1 MRTPIIAGNWKMVKT
16 VAEAE
21 AFVAEL
27 APKLA
32 PFSNVERVVCPAF
45 VALDAVS
52 KALKGTGIS
61 VGAQGMH
68 WEDQGAYTSQIS
80 PLMLKDL
87 VTYVIIG
94 HSETRQ
100 YLGETD
106 ETVNKKVKAA
116 LKHGLKPI
124 IAVGES
130 LEQNERGETQAFVG
144 GQVRA
149 ALEGIDAASMSDIVI
164 AYEPIWAIGTGRTAT
179 SAQANDI
186 IGGTVRAALV
196 DLYGNDVA
204 QTVRIQYG
212 GSVKPDNMADIM
224 SQPDID
230 GALVGGAS
238 LKVADF
244 VSLVEIASKGA
255 TN

>member
-1 MRTPIIAGNWKMVKT
+1 MRTPIVAGNWKMVKT
-16 VAEAE
+16 VSEAT
-21 AFVAEL
+21 AFVTEL
-27 APKLA
+27 APRLA
-32 PFSNVERVVCPAF
+32 AFTNVERVVCPPF

-52 KALKGTGIS
+52 RILKGTGIE
-61 VGAQGMH
+61 VGAQNIH

-80 PLMLKDL
+80 PLMLKEL

-100 YLGETD
+100 YLAETD
-106 ETVNKKVKAA
+106 ETVNKKIKAA

-124 IAVGES
+124 LAVGES
-130 LEQNERGETQAFVG
+130 LEQNERGETQSFVG

-149 ALEGIDAASMSDIVI
+149 ALDGIDAASMAQIVV

-179 SAQANDI
+179 SQQANDI
-186 IGGTVRAALV
+186 IGGTIRATLA

-238 LKVADF
+238 LKVDDF
-244 VSLVEIASKGA
+244 AKLVEIAAQVKG
-255 TN
+255 